1 MKTSIKT
8 KVLFVFS
15 LFFGLLFI
23 NAGLNKFLN
32 YMPVPENLPE
42 GLVKEMSALVQIKW
56 LMPLIGLVE
65 IVGGILFILPR
76 TRTLG
81 AIIILPVM
89 TGILL
94 TNMVTDTSGLP
105 TALILFA
112 ILLWVIF
119 ENRKK
124 YLPLVN

>member
-1 MKTSIKT
+1 MKNSIKT

-15 LFFGLLFI
+15 LLFGLLFI
-23 NAGLNKFLN
+23 NTGLNKFLN

-42 GLVKEMSALVQIKW
+42 GLAKEMSALVQIKW

-65 IVGGILFILPR
+65 IVDGIFFILPR

-105 TALILFA
+105 IALILFA

>member
-1 MKTSIKT
+1 MKNSIKT

-15 LFFGLLFI
+15 LLFGLLFI

-42 GLVKEMSALVQIKW
+42 GLAKEMSALVQIKW

-65 IVGGILFILPR
+65 IVGGIFFILPR

-94 TNMVTDTSGLP
+94 TNTVTDTSGLP
-105 TALILFA
+105 IALILFA